1 MSSSAES
8 LAPGATRDLAR
19 FAAGLSFAGLP
30 QAVVDRIRLCILDA
44 VACAAFGATLPW
56 TAKVRTMAEAEEAAP
71 VATLI
76 GRGGRTSA
84 ALAALVNGTAGHAFE
99 LDDIHRAAIIHPG
112 SLAFPAALA
121 LAEVQGGIDGKR
133 FMTALV
139 AGYEVG
145 ARAGSAAT
153 QALFFRGFHPQ
164 GTNGVFASAGA
175 AARILDLDADATQ
188 HTLGIAGSQ
197 AAGLMAAQEGAM
209 AKRLHSGRAAQA
221 GVYAALLA
229 RDGFTGI
236 ADVLEAGYGGFLSS
250 FSGKPEPEALTR
262 GLGTEWETLAVGFKP
277 HAAVTSIHA
286 ALDALAALMREHGL
300 SADDIAAVDVG
311 IGPMTYTHCAWPY
324 KAQSVTAAQM
334 NLFYGLAVM
343 ALDGAAFVAQ
353 YREDRLADPAILDFI
368 GRIAARVDAEIDA
381 MGPAFRHAVAMTVTT
396 RDGRRVSARL
406 LHRRGS
412 PEHPLS
418 RDDVVAKFR
427 ALAGEAYPPAQLAR
441 IERMVDGL
449 EGLADMREFAQALA
463 G

>member
-1 MSSSAES
+1 MTAAES
-8 LAPGATRDLAR
+8 LAPGATRALAD
-19 FAAGLSFAGLP
+19 FTAGLAFDALP
-30 QAVVDRIRLCILDA
+30 QAVVAQIGLCVLDA
-44 VACAAFGATLPW
+44 IACAAFGATLPW
-56 TAKVRTMAEAEEAAP
+56 TGKVRAMAEAEGAAP

-76 GRGGRTSA
+76 GRGGRTSP

-121 LAEVQGGIDGKR
+121 LAEAQGGVDGRR
-133 FMTALV
+133 FIAALV

-286 ALDALAALMREHGL
+286 ALDALAGLMGEHGL
-300 SADDIAAVDVG
+300 TAADIAAVDAGVS
-311 IGPMTYTHCAWPY
+311 PMTYTHCVWPY
-324 KAQSVTAAQM
+324 KAQGVTAAQM
-334 NLFYGLAVM
+334 NLYYGLAAM

-368 GRIAARVDAEIDA
+368 GRVTAHVDPEIDA
-381 MGPAFRHAVAMTVTT
+381 LGPAFRHGVAMTVTA
-396 RDGRRVSARL
+396 RDGRRFSTRL

-418 RDDVVAKFR
+418 REDVVAKFR

-441 IERMVDGL
+441 IEALVDGL
-449 EGLADMREFAQALA
+449 ADLDDVAVLARALA
-463 G
+463 A